1 MMHRWFG
8 AALVLMLMSGNTHA
22 QVLPGD
28 SASPGIGAAVSNSR
42 SRPVLNISRE
52 LYRERPEDDVAYRQ
66 AAKNIPDRKPAK
78 DPWAGVRQA
87 PAAAAPDRHRV
98 Q

>member
-1 MMHRWFG
+1 MHRLFG
-8 AALVLMLMSGNTHA
+8 AVLALMLVSGISRA

-28 SASPGIGAAVSNSR
+28 SVSSGIGAAVANSR
-42 SRPVLNISRE
+42 SRPVLAISRD

-66 AAKNIPDRKPAK
+66 TVKNIPDRKPAK

-87 PAAAAPDRHRV
+87 PAAATSDRHRV